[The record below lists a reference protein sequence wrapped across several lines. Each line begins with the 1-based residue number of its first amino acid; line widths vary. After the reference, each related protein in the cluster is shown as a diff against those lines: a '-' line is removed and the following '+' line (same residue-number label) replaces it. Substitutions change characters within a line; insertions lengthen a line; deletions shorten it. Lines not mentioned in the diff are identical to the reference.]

1 MELRNLILAHIFFL
15 VMLNLTFSFMIL
27 GFSTAFLFDSDDIL
41 DKKPKTAR
49 LANHI
54 AFYINFLSF
63 YLLFIIVFSYCFR
76 KDGQAVCDA
85 FKRISKSERKT
96 IDAVICDYIYNG
108 IYFLFIYIF
117 YWPIYAIIKYFG
129 KFKSRYV
136 SLILIICVD
145 ILVFL
150 FTIFSDNKDAGFI
163 KAIIGISILQITFNL
178 LSMIIPNTCWKCVDN
193 ETDPEIKPK
202 KEEENILTKPT
213 YPSKP
218 TGPSKPTYTPPQ
230 VNPQPPS
237 INMNVSVSIPI
248 PVVNV
253 HLPNPVIAGPHG
265 APHYI

>member
-1 MELRNLILAHIFFL
+1 MAFSMVFFSKTEDIFDG
-15 VMLNLTFSFMIL
+15 T
-27 GFSTAFLFDSDDIL
+27 
-41 DKKPKTAR
+41 PKTPR
-49 LANHI
+49 LANQI
-54 AFYINFLSF
+54 AFYINFLDF
-63 YLLFIIVFSYCFR
+63 YFLLIIVFSYCFT
-76 KDGQAVCDA
+76 KDGQAVFDA
-85 FKRISKSERKT
+85 FKKISKSERK
-96 IDAVICDYIYNG
+96 ILAHLIIDYIING
-108 IYFLFIYIF
+108 IYFLFIYTF

-150 FTIFSDNKDAGFI
+150 FTIFSDNKDSGFI
-163 KAIIGISILQITFNL
+163 KAIMGISILQIILNL
-178 LSMIIPNTCWKCVDN
+178 LSMIIPNTCWKCVDD

-237 INMNVSVSIPI
+237 ININVSVSVPI
-248 PVVNV
+248 PVVNA
-253 HLPNPVIAGPHG
+253 HLPHPIVGPHG
-265 APHYI
+265 PPHYI

>member
-1 MELRNLILAHIFFL
+1 MELRNLVLVHIFFL
-15 VMLNLTFSFMIL
+15 VLFNMTFIFMIMA
-27 GFSTAFLFDSDDIL
+27 FSLTYFSKTEDKFDGT
-41 DKKPKTAR
+41 PTTPR
-49 LANHI
+49 LANQI
-54 AFYINFLSF
+54 AFYINFLNF
-63 YLLFIIVFSYCFR
+63 YFLLIIIFSYCFT
-76 KDGQAVCDA
+76 KDGQAVFDA
-85 FKRISKSERKT
+85 FKKVSKSDRK
-96 IDAVICDYIYNG
+96 ILAHIIVDFIING

-117 YWPIYAIIKYFG
+117 YWPIYAIIKYSG
-129 KFKSRYV
+129 KFNSRYV

-145 ILVFL
+145 ILIFL
-150 FTIFSDNKDAGFI
+150 FSIFSVNKDAGFI
-163 KAIIGISILQITFNL
+163 KTIMAVSILQITMNL
-178 LSMIIPNTCWKCVDN
+178 LSIIIPNTCWKCVYD

-202 KEEENILTKPT
+202 KEENILTKPT

-218 TGPSKPTYTPPQ
+218 TCPSKPTYTPPQ